1 MGGGPAATREKET
14 TCPAGIDPH
23 RATSAA
29 HGGPKPPRYRLVFAG
44 AAAIRL
50 VRARGATTERCSGP
64 LFVSNAVCAN
74 CTSSRERCSKPRARP
89 DKKRGCEED
98 YLRISP
104 PGSSRCS
111 DISYFSCRARL
122 VPSPFSHPR
131 SRRFLGNPTWR
142 PDTGLRIATRSL
154 NRVSRYRPGGR
165 LFRSTRLGGGVT
177 PP

>member
-74 CTSSRERCSKPRARP
+74 CTSSRERYSKPRARP
-89 DKKRGCEED
+89 GKSAVAKRIFEFPHPEAAD
-98 YLRISP
+98 AVIFLI
-104 PGSSRCS
+104 
-111 DISYFSCRARL
+111 FLCRARL